1 MPWRELNA
9 GAISGYEVESTV
21 NSNGVREL
29 QLTSR
34 GSSEGWYKLNA
45 EAVSGYNIEINGQDS
60 KGTINFKTD
69 GTLTSRY
76 FPPDNDSVDFQLQS
90 YTAPSNDA
98 ADLSLADFGKILIDQ
113 SIVTEVT
120 IDGRVT
126 EDLTVEGDTVSSI
139 VDALPAY
146 NSVEDLV
153 LWYRFEDGDARD
165 YATFE
170 YAGDPTAYN
179 GTVSGATYQQFQGV
193 RDFDKGCNSGAY
205 SFDGTDD
212 TIPITNFTYE
222 GPDIGDI
229 TVMTWFNTTASDN
242 CIIASYDRSEYWRL
256 EIGGNAAS
264 TGSVGMSFR
273 TDSGTT
279 DNFGS
284 STDVDDGQWHHVA
297 FTYSSG
303 SAKLY
308 LDGTEEN
315 SGTFGNYIG
324 NGGTVRYGFIGVG
337 SEADSFNGTT
347 GPDDFFT
354 GNIDDFRIYQDDLT
368 STEIDQIYQAT
379 QP

>member
-153 LWYRFEDGDARD
+153 AWYRFEDGDARD

-170 YAGDPTAYN
+170 YAADPTAYN
-179 GTVSGATYQQFQGV
+179 GTVNGAVYDQFGGA

-205 SFDGTDD
+205 SFDGSTSQYLTLDHQSVNGLSDYTIMLWVEGASSGEYYFSLANSNTANEIIFGESAVSSDWTHVAITRESGNGTAYTNASAGSSGFLYNDD
-212 TIPITNFTYE
+212 YGSDPLDVDSGGFIIGQE
-222 GPDIGDI
+222 QDIVGGD
-229 TVMTWFNTTASDN
+229 FN
-242 CIIASYDRSEYWRL
+242 
-256 EIGGNAAS
+256 GGQAHSGKIDDIRIYNKAL
-264 TGSVGMSFR
+264 TGS
-273 TDSGTT
+273 
-279 DNFGS
+279 
-284 STDVDDGQWHHVA
+284 
-297 FTYSSG
+297 
-303 SAKLY
+303 
-308 LDGTEEN
+308 
-315 SGTFGNYIG
+315 
-324 NGGTVRYGFIGVG
+324 
-337 SEADSFNGTT
+337 
-347 GPDDFFT
+347 
-354 GNIDDFRIYQDDLT
+354 
-368 STEIDQIYQAT
+368 EINQIYQAT

>member
-153 LWYRFEDGDARD
+153 AWYRFEDGDARD

-193 RDFDKGCNSGAY
+193 RDFDKGCNSGVYDFSANTTDRVRAPNIPLGTEVTAMAWAKFSEDDIDNNNHRIY
-205 SFDGTDD
+205 FTNSDNNTFDGFA
-212 TIPITNFTYE
+212 ISNYE
-222 GPDIGDI
+222 
-229 TVMTWFNTTASDN
+229 
-242 CIIASYDRSEYWRL
+242 
-256 EIGGNAAS
+256 
-264 TGSVGMSFR
+264 
-273 TDSGTT
+273 
-279 DNFGS
+279 
-284 STDVDDGQWHHVA
+284 
-297 FTYSSG
+297 
-303 SAKLY
+303 
-308 LDGTEEN
+308 
-315 SGTFGNYIG
+315 
-324 NGGTVRYGFIGVG
+324 NGGTYFYHSNELIDVGDLSGSYVHVAIRIKESDEYTCFVNGSSEGTQSVSGSSASIDSGNNFTIGNS
-337 SEADSFNGTT
+337 SETNDNSFNGV
-347 GPDDFFT
+347 
-354 GNIDDFRIYQDDLT
+354 IDDVRVYNRALT
-368 STEIDQIYQAT
+368 ESEINQIYQAT